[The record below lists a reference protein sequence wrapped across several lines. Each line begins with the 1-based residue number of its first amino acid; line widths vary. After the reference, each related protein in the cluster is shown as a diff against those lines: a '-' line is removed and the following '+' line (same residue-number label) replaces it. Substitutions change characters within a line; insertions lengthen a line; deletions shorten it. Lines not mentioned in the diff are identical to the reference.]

1 MVKCLKHLH
10 KKYNTIII
18 INTPSILSIYIYI
31 VSDEPATNCGRSM
44 CTNAIHRCL
53 LQPTDG
59 LPIATTT
66 ASRVTSSNVWRLK
79 EQESVGNVALEAVT
93 MIYFL
98 ASYCATCFFFNWPVM
113 KKYWNISILWD
124 SFQVLPVVES
134 MAWMPRFILLSF
146 NASSWMLHFPFD
158 CCSPTTLMFYEFG
171 EGTVLLARYIT
182 CFYPC
187 CLHFSEFRFW

>member
-18 INTPSILSIYIYI
+18 INSPSILSIYIYI
-31 VSDEPATNCGRSM
+31 VSDEPATNCDRSM

-98 ASYCATCFFFNWPVM
+98 ASYCATCFFLGIDQSW
-113 KKYWNISILWD
+113 KNIET
-124 SFQVLPVVES
+124 FQFCEIRSKCYQSLNPWLECTDLSYDPSMRLAECCISHLTVVVQQ
-134 MAWMPRFILLSF
+134 L
-146 NASSWMLHFPFD
+146 
-158 CCSPTTLMFYEFG
+158 
-171 EGTVLLARYIT
+171 
-182 CFYPC
+182 
-187 CLHFSEFRFW
+187 